1 MRWLTLRYMWG
12 SEKGSIW
19 FVQLRRSKLD
29 FIPKV
34 KREFKQETLILNK
47 KITTKISFRISLWK
61 CLGKRILKRGGKK

>member
-12 SEKGSIW
+12 SEKRLIL
-19 FVQLRRSKLD
+19 FVKLRRSKLD

-47 KITTKISFRISLWK
+47 KKNNNLRLVLEFPS
-61 CLGKRILKRGGKK
+61 GNA